1 MSEGN
6 VEERLSKLEDTVA
19 HLEKT
24 VSEKSSKDW
33 VSTVGMFD
41 NDPIMGEI
49 IEDAL
54 EARAEERR
62 KFYDEFDSGNDS
74 E

>member
-1 MSEGN
+1 MSQGN
-6 VEERLSKLEDTVA
+6 VEERLSKLEQTVA
-19 HLEKT
+19 DLDKRL
-24 VSEKSSKDW
+24 SGKSSKDW
-33 VSTVGMFD
+33 STTVGMFD

-54 EARAEERR
+54 KARAQERR
-62 KFYDEFDSGNDS
+62 EFYDEFDNGNGS